1 MSQIENLQALEILD
15 SRGNP
20 TVQVTATLASGATAV
35 AMVPSGASTGI
46 KEAVELRDGDKS
58 RYLGK
63 GVTKAVANVNGE
75 ILKALK
81 GSSADDQAALDKKLI
96 DLDGTP
102 NKGRLGAN
110 ALLGVSMAASRAM
123 AVEQKIP
130 VYERLAPGAEYTLP
144 VPMCNIMN
152 GGQHADNNVDIQE
165 FMIMPLGL
173 PSFSEALRSAA
184 EIFHTLKKILNGK
197 GYSTGIGDEGG
208 FAPQLKSNEEPME
221 LLTEAIEKAG
231 YKPGE
236 QVYIAIDAAASELW
250 KDGQYVFADSDGS
263 KRSPAEMADMW
274 AGWVDK
280 YPLISLEDGCGE
292 LDHEGWK
299 ILTDKVGKE
308 IQLVGDDVFVTNP
321 EIFQQGIDDGLA
333 NSILIKLNQIGTVT
347 ETLEC
352 IDLARDNGYTF
363 VISHRSG
370 ETEDSTIA
378 DLAVATA
385 AGQIK
390 TGSLCRSDRIA
401 KYNRLLQIEAELGDK
416 AVFAGKGA
424 FKTWLG

>member
-1 MSQIENLQALEILD
+1 MSAIADLKALEILD

-20 TVQVTATLASGATAV
+20 TVQVDIVLSSGAYAT

-46 KEAVELRDGDKS
+46 NEAVELRDGNKR

-63 GVTKAVANVNGE
+63 GVLKAVANVNGE
-75 ILKALK
+75 IRSALV
-81 GSSADDQAALDKKLI
+81 GMAADDQGALDAKLVEM
-96 DLDGTP
+96 DGTE

-110 ALLGVSMAASRAM
+110 ALLGVSIAAARAM
-123 AVEQKIP
+123 AVEQKVP
-130 VYERLAPGAEYTLP
+130 LYARLAPGGEYTLP

-165 FMIMPLGL
+165 FMVMPIGL
-173 PSFSEALRSAA
+173 PSFGEALRSAA
-184 EIFHTLKKILNGK
+184 EIFHALKKILNGQ
-197 GYSTGIGDEGG
+197 GYATGVGDEGG

-221 LLTEAIEKAG
+221 LLMYAIEKAG
-231 YKPGE
+231 YVPGE
-236 QVYIAIDAAASELW
+236 QVWIAIDAASSELW
-250 KDGQYVFADSDGS
+250 KENQYIFADSDGS
-263 KRSPAEMADMW
+263 MRSPLQMAAMW
-274 AGWVDK
+274 TDWAAK

-292 LDHEGWK
+292 LDAEGWK
-299 ILTDKVGKE
+299 TLTEKAGDK
-308 IQLVGDDVFVTNP
+308 IQLVGDDLFVTNP
-321 EIFQQGIDDGLA
+321 KIFKKGIEDGLA
-333 NSILIKLNQIGTVT
+333 NSILIKLNQIGTVS

-352 IDLARDNGYTF
+352 IDIARKAGYTY

-401 KYNRLLQIEAELGDK
+401 KYNRLLAIEAELGDK
-416 AVFAGKGA
+416 AVYAGRSA
-424 FKTWLG
+424 FKNWLS

>member
-1 MSQIENLQALEILD
+1 MSKIQHLHALEILD

-20 TVQVTATLASGATAV
+20 TVQVDIVLESGAYTT

-46 KEAVELRDGDKS
+46 YEAVELRDGDKN
-58 RYLGK
+58 RYMGK
-63 GVTKAVANVNGE
+63 GVQKAVNNVNTE
-75 ILKALK
+75 IAAALK
-81 GSSADDQAALDKKLI
+81 GFAADDQAALDKKLI

-110 ALLGVSMAASRAM
+110 ALLGVSIAAARAM

-130 VYERLAPGAEYTLP
+130 LYKRLAPGGDYTLP

-165 FMIMPLGL
+165 FMVMPIGMD
-173 PSFSEALRSAA
+173 SFGDALRAA
-184 EIFHTLKKILNGK
+184 TEIFHTLKKILNKK
-197 GYSTGIGDEGG
+197 GYATGIGDEGG
-208 FAPQLKSNEEPME
+208 FAPQLKSNEEPFE
-221 LLTEAIEKAG
+221 LLLEATEKAG

-236 QVYIAIDAAASELW
+236 QVWIAIDAAASELW
-250 KDGQYVFADSDGS
+250 KDGYYVFADSDGS
-263 KRSPAEMADMW
+263 KRNPAEMAAMW
-274 AGWVDK
+274 AEWSKK
-280 YPLISLEDGCGE
+280 YPIISLEDGCGE
-292 LDHEGWK
+292 VDQIGWK
-299 ILTDKVGKE
+299 ALTDKVGKD
-308 IQLVGDDVFVTNP
+308 IQLVGDDLFVTNP
-321 EIFQQGIDDGLA
+321 SIFEKGIENGLA
-333 NSILIKLNQIGTVT
+333 NSILIKLNQIGTMT

-352 IDLARDNGYTF
+352 IEMARKAGYTY

-390 TGSLCRSDRIA
+390 TGSLCRSDRTA
-401 KYNRLLQIEAELGDK
+401 KYNRLLAIADELGDG
-416 AVFAGKGA
+416 AVFAGRSA
-424 FKTWLG
+424 FKNWLK